1 MKINNMDIIDFKTGE
16 RTKYI
21 SEGELNKIINTRLSL
36 WNTTGHKINLR
47 DAFMFSFLFFTGMR
61 LNEFRI
67 TQIKCIN
74 WEEMELIVPMLK
86 RPYWKKEALKEYGI
100 PQDRYLTPEERE
112 NYGLTKYVKIPINY
126 VPKTH
131 LKIWKLYISNY
142 GLYGEDYIVSLSTS
156 GIQKRIKKISKE
168 VIGNIY
174 TPHDLRHSCG
184 VHLYRNIGL
193 DLMDVQAVLRH
204 ADLRMTERYAR
215 ITLKDLKERIDVKL
229 MIGGV

>member
-1 MKINNMDIIDFKTGE
+1 MRYPEFYNKLKDLKISIKPLSQNGYFNKKIQVFNNSVG
-16 RTKYI
+16 YA
-21 SEGELNKIINTRLSL
+21 N
-36 WNTTGHKINLR
+36 
-47 DAFMFSFLFFTGMR
+47 GMVSG
-61 LNEFRI
+61 
-67 TQIKCIN
+67 K
-74 WEEMELIVPMLK
+74 
-86 RPYWKKEALKEYGI
+86 KKEALKEYGI

-142 GLYGEDYIVSLSTS
+142 GLYGEDYIISLSPS
-156 GIQKRIKKISKE
+156 GIQKRIKKIPKE
-168 VIGNIY
+168 VLTN
-174 TPHDLRHSCG
+174 TCSPHDLRHSCG

-204 ADLRMTERYAR
+204 VDLRMTERYAR

>member
-1 MKINNMDIIDFKTGE
+1 MDIIDFKTGE

-86 RPYWKKEALKEYGI
+86 RPYWKKDLTKYNI
-100 PQDRYLTPEERE
+100 PSDKYLTPEERE
-112 NYGLTKYVKIPINY
+112 EMGLTKYVKIPINY
-126 VPKTH
+126 VPKPH
-131 LKIWKLYISNY
+131 RKIWELYISY
-142 GLYGEDYIVSLSTS
+142 FGLHKDDYIISLSTS